1 MENEKKKNIFAAYFE
16 DFGLRQICD
25 ILMLTGA
32 ILLIV
37 GLSICRV
44 ALPASKIILAVG
56 LCVYIVASALAV
68 TRAVLVLVSKMNRR
82 APEYKRAIVNTVIM
96 SVIFVLAVVA
106 LVLLFVL

>member
-1 MENEKKKNIFAAYFE
+1 MENEKKKNVFAEYFS

-44 ALPASKIILAVG
+44 ALSASKIILAVG
-56 LCVYIVASALAV
+56 LSVYIVASV
-68 TRAVLVLVSKMNRR
+68 TRAVLVLVSKMNPR

-96 SVIFVLAVVA
+96 AVIFALSVFA
-106 LVLLFVL
+106 LVYLLVV

>member
-1 MENEKKKNIFAAYFE
+1 MENEKKKNVFAAYFE
-16 DFGLRQICD
+16 GFGLRQICD

-56 LCVYIVASALAV
+56 LGIYIVVAALAI
-68 TRAVLVLVSKMNRR
+68 TRAVLVLVSKINHR

-106 LVLLFVL
+106 FVLLFVL